1 MFIVYFCVKLEPRD
15 EFCGVKMQ
23 KSVYVETLGCQM
35 NKSDTERILGMLSN
49 LGYEATD
56 NEKNAD
62 LLIINTCNIRQL
74 SADKAYSQL
83 GFWNKLKKNKP
94 SLKIAM
100 CGCVAQQDKEL
111 VRQRAPY
118 VDLVFG
124 TLNIPALPDLIKR
137 IEDGEKIVC
146 VEKNPIS
153 RDYEDKKIIRA
164 QSLNAWI
171 PIIDGCDYFCT
182 YCVVPYVRGRQRSR
196 NWDLIIE
203 EAKNAAKQGF
213 KEITLLGQ
221 TVDSYGRDQDNPDI
235 NLAKLLRELSKIDD
249 ILRIRFLTSYP
260 TDISDELIET
270 VASIEKVSECFHIPM
285 QSGSNEVLKN
295 MKRHYTRE
303 EYLEICSK
311 IRSRVENVTIT
322 SDFIVGFPGETQK
335 QFEETLSVIDEAGL
349 DYSNTA
355 AYSPRK
361 QTPAA
366 TWRDKFVPQN
376 VKKERLAIL
385 NKKVKESSKL
395 SNEKYIGKTLEV
407 LVEEHKKENA
417 DNILTGRTRNNK
429 VIHFAGD
436 EKLIG
441 TLVNVKMMQ
450 ALDWCLK
457 GEIVN

>member
-1 MFIVYFCVKLEPRD
+1 MHKKVYI
-15 EFCGVKMQ
+15 
-23 KSVYVETLGCQM
+23 ETLGCQM

-49 LGYEATD
+49 LNYEATN
-56 NEKNAD
+56 NEKDAD

-83 GFWNKLKKNKP
+83 GYWKNLKKNNP
-94 SLKIAM
+94 NIKICM

-111 VRQRAPY
+111 VRKRAPY

-137 IEDGEKIVC
+137 IETGEQLVC
-146 VEKNPIS
+146 IEKTPIL
-153 RDYEDKKIIRA
+153 RDKEDSAIIRA
-164 QSLNAWI
+164 KSLNAWI

-196 NWDLIIE
+196 DWNAIIN
-203 EAKNAAKQGF
+203 EAKDAAKQGF

-221 TVDSYGRDQDNPDI
+221 TVDSYGRDQSNPDI
-235 NLAKLLRELSKIDD
+235 NLANLLKELSKIDE

-260 TDISDELIET
+260 TDISDELIDT

-295 MKRHYTRE
+295 MKRRYTRE
-303 EYLEICSK
+303 EYLDICNK
-311 IRSRVENVTIT
+311 IRTRVDNVTIT
-322 SDFIVGFPGETQK
+322 SDFIVGFPGETQE
-335 QFEETLSVIDEAGL
+335 QFEETLSIIDEAQL

-366 TWRDKFVPQN
+366 TWKDKFIPDEI
-376 VKKERLAIL
+376 KKERLRIL
-385 NKKVKESSKL
+385 NNKVKASSKI
-395 SNEKYIGKTLEV
+395 SNEKYLGKTLEV

-417 DNILTGRTRNNK
+417 ENIMTGRTRNNK
-429 VIHFAGD
+429 VIHFPGSSD
-436 EKLIG
+436 MTG
-441 TLVNVKMMQ
+441 TLVNVKMNE

-457 GEIVN
+457 GEII